1 MDKSKIHSFKLFIP
15 TLFLPCSLIGAHCT
29 TASLERNAHIPNTFS
44 LTVSNILMLMF
55 FYYVI
60 SLGAPSQ
67 NTYVRSFQYSTLVG
81 GQKLDYQNWYS
92 LGNPI

>member
-67 NTYVRSFQYSTLVG
+67 KHIEYTLVG
-81 GQKLDYQNWYS
+81 GQKLDCQNW
-92 LGNPI
+92 

>member
-60 SLGAPSQ
+60 SLHIGDRAKNIFLSIRDRRQ
-67 NTYVRSFQYSTLVG
+67 ITFILKG
-81 GQKLDYQNWYS
+81 H
-92 LGNPI
+92 